1 VDVEFESADKVAKIS
16 CEKVINKKMTQ
27 NRVFI
32 FFYCVQ
38 KFSGSNL
45 FVVNFKQFFRVF
57 RLEGFPIKTKI
68 GFLIL
73 ALLQT

>member
-1 VDVEFESADKVAKIS
+1 MLSLNPLTKLQKYRVKQ
-16 CEKVINKKMTQ
+16 NKKVMQ
-27 NRVFI
+27 NRLFI
-32 FFYCVQ
+32 FFYCEQ

-57 RLEGFPIKTKI
+57 RWEGFPIKAKI
-68 GFLIL
+68 GLLIL